1 MKFGPLGFP
10 RLTSAGP
17 LVSDTEEFSQAVE
30 KDDMGDVLLEQ
41 AGALG
46 VPRQDPSE
54 EQKQEVIKEVV
65 RKIYPSEGPVARA
78 KRARL
83 ATCMGN
89 SWAKNW
95 AKGLGENT
103 GTVDLDDDLEM
114 MTLKFKGCV
123 GITESNVPDDPR
135 LISEEFVMEDEPEPP
150 ISPPKDTEVRPEEF
164 ERESG
169 AEVPEDVGV
178 R

>member
-30 KDDMGDVLLEQ
+30 KDDMDNILLEQ
-41 AGALG
+41 AGELG
-46 VPRQDPSE
+46 VPRRDPSE
-54 EQKQEVIKEVV
+54 QEKEQVKQEIIK
-65 RKIYPSEGPVARA
+65 KIYPAETPVDKA
-78 KRARL
+78 KRTRL
-83 ATCMGN
+83 AICMDN
-89 SWAKNW
+89 EWAKNW
-95 AKGLGENT
+95 ARGLGKT
-103 GTVDLDDDLEM
+103 GTVDTDDDLEM
-114 MTLKFKGCV
+114 MVLKFKGCV

-135 LISEEFVMEDEPEPP
+135 LISEEFIEGEPEPP
-150 ISPPKDTEVRPEEF
+150 VSPPEDAEVRPEEF
-164 ERESG
+164 EREDS